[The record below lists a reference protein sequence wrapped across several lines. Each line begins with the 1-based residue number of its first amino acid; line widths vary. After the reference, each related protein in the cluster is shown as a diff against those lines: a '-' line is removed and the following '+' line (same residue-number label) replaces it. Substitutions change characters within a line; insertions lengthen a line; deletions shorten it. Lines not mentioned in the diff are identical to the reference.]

1 MNIEK
6 ERGARILFLAT
17 ECARHRRR
25 VPLDSWWLLA
35 ETERERYREEWD
47 IACAELGAEK
57 NARTE
62 DSKDES
68 GRSAQK
74 IVDDLKSEI
83 ALLRESLDKEN
94 SGLSDYY
101 DNLYARLLAG
111 IRKERDV
118 ACLEVSRLRELV
130 DKLAVRLGNLH
141 HDILNSNI
149 DFAIHTPEQMYEI
162 QELLAA
168 ADSERQ
174 AEKIGKEPSS

>member
-1 MNIEK
+1 M
-6 ERGARILFLAT
+6 
-17 ECARHRRR
+17 
-25 VPLDSWWLLA
+25 
-35 ETERERYREEWD
+35 
-47 IACAELGAEK
+47 
-57 NARTE
+57 
-62 DSKDES
+62 
-68 GRSAQK
+68 
-74 IVDDLKSEI
+74 
-83 ALLRESLDKEN
+83 LRESLDKEN